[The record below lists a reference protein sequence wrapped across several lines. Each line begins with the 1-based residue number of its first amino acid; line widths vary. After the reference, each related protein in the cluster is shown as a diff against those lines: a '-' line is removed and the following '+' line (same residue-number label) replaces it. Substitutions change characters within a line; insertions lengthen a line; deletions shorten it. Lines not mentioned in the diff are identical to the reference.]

1 VLVCAVR
8 VLTIIPARIGSTRL
22 PEKPLR
28 TIRGEPLTHLVA
40 RNVIEYSV
48 SDEVA
53 VASDDR
59 RVLETVRPLGVR
71 GVMTSSAPR
80 SGTERI
86 AEVLKRPEYSDAD
99 VVLNVQCDQP
109 FLPLEA
115 VKGAISK
122 VEAGFEIGT
131 AAVPFPAPAE
141 ADGNIVK
148 VVVGSDGRAVHFSRG
163 RVGAGD
169 LDGAANVFHHLGV
182 YAYTRESVLKWVAL
196 PECPEEFAER
206 LEQLRPLLHGMSIGV
221 ELINGMA
228 PLAIDT
234 LADLR
239 RAQGTFGQTRGQS
252 RKSA

>member
-1 VLVCAVR
+1 VR

-28 TIRGEPLTHLVA
+28 TIRGEPLAHLVA
-40 RNVIEYSV
+40 RNVISYSL

-71 GVMTSSAPR
+71 GIMTSSSHR

-86 AEVLKRPEYSDAD
+86 SEVLARREYSDAD
-99 VVLNVQCDQP
+99 LVLNVQCDQP

-115 VKGAISK
+115 VTGAISK

-131 AAVPFPAPAE
+131 AAAPFSSVAE
-141 ADGNIVK
+141 DDSNIVK
-148 VVVGSDGRAVHFSRG
+148 VVVDSDGRARHFSRG
-163 RVGAGD
+163 RAEAPD
-169 LDGAANVFHHLGV
+169 LDGATHVFQHLGV

-196 PECPEEFAER
+196 PECPEEFEEG
-206 LEQLRPLLHGMSIGV
+206 LEQLRPLRHGMSIGV
-221 ELINGMA
+221 ELITDAA
-228 PLAIDT
+228 PLAIDSPT
-234 LADLR
+234 DLR
-239 RAQGTFGQTRGQS
+239 RAQESLDFTKGQS